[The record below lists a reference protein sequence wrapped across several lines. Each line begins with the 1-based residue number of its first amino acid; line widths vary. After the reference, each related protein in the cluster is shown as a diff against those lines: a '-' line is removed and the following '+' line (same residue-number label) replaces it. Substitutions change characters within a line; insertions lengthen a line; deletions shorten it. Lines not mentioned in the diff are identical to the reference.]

1 MEESTAENVTRP
13 EKKIKIQ
20 GNIGILNKS

>member
-1 MEESTAENVTRP
+1 MEESTAENVTRT